1 MSTNCDV
8 PLRNQAPGTV
18 TTLWLSGVT
27 NGPAAG
33 LTVPGD
39 ALWLTPLA
47 ATFSGFST
55 SVDFSKSI
63 PIPSATQLINKSFVV
78 QGVMF
83 DPSNGTLQT
92 TNAKLVTLGF

>member
-1 MSTNCDV
+1 MVVVVVVVTVVGMDV
-8 PLRNQAPGTV
+8 AIVRSVIQSRGSRIFTV
-18 TTLWLSGVT
+18 V
-27 NGPAAG
+27 
-33 LTVPGD
+33 V
-39 ALWLTPLA
+39 
-47 ATFSGFST
+47 FST

-83 DPSNGTLQT
+83 DPSNGTLHT